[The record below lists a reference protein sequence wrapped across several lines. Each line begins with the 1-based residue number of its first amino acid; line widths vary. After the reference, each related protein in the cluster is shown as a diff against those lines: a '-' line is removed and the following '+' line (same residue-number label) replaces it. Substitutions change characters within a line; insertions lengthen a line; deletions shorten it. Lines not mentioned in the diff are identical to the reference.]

1 MQYDGNLRDTDIN
14 SMVPAKT
21 TRLDWSGL
29 MQNYQN
35 GQYPGQ
41 SSICFLPMSDVNLWD
56 LTCIYSTF
64 LFTEYLQTKNVLES
78 PNRSHLINHYIGT
91 LWLWFTVKHKI
102 DPSRQ
107 HFTTR
112 RISHAEEF
120 SGMHWICYAPIWY
133 LWSFWN
139 VYVSNTI
146 KQMLMGKSVL
156 RSVRGHM
163 IEDYV
168 FRILLIW
175 TF

>member
-41 SSICFLPMSDVNLWD
+41 SSICFLSMSDVNLCD

-91 LWLWFTVKHKI
+91 L
-102 DPSRQ
+102 
-107 HFTTR
+107 
-112 RISHAEEF
+112 
-120 SGMHWICYAPIWY
+120 
-133 LWSFWN
+133 
-139 VYVSNTI
+139 
-146 KQMLMGKSVL
+146 
-156 RSVRGHM
+156 
-163 IEDYV
+163 
-168 FRILLIW
+168 
-175 TF
+175 